1 MCSLR
6 KNRSAQFQP
15 KQRSCSTMHARET
28 LSCWN
33 VLHALLALQNLP
45 SEHSNPQA
53 LIPIFPPSTAHTHLS
68 LFNGVKILLGL
79 RPPLAA
85 FRSHGGGVS
94 ACSPTACGLWRRKR
108 TRFLLVE
115 QATRCSSCFCLGSRR
130 TEFSLSSSSSF
141 PAKPVPVGAGNFFQL
156 IWPVG
161 GVRRL
166 WALED
171 DLTDCLFLGVEKS
184 GKTIDQRDFFS
195 WRKWTRTT
203 RESTVVTVK
212 QQGTLVGQHGDNNHT
227 KSTAV
232 SAREC
237 A

>member
-1 MCSLR
+1 MFHDAR
-6 KNRSAQFQP
+6 KGNPFMLE
-15 KQRSCSTMHARET
+15 CSTCPSST
-28 LSCWN
+28 SY
-33 VLHALLALQNLP
+33 LP

-53 LIPIFPPSTAHTHLS
+53 LIPIIPPSTAHTHLS

-115 QATRCSSCFCLGSRR
+115 QATRCSSCFCLESRR

-166 WALED
+166 WALDD
-171 DLTDCLFLGVEKS
+171 DLTECLFFWGLKKV
-184 GKTIDQRDFFS
+184 GKQSIR
-195 WRKWTRTT
+195 
-203 RESTVVTVK
+203 
-212 QQGTLVGQHGDNNHT
+212 GTSFRGANGLERRGNRRW
-227 KSTAV
+227 SL
-232 SAREC
+232 
-237 A
+237 